1 MSLLWTEQKT
11 EGMLHHSLGSG
22 DKDLSV
28 YQEGRERPQR
38 QIPHVVLVQEQT
50 RRLDGALFRADRR
63 VQRCNKTVMTTVC

>member
-28 YQEGRERPQR
+28 YQEGRERPQG
-38 QIPHVVLVQEQT
+38 QIQYVVLAQEQ
-50 RRLDGALFRADRR
+50 A
-63 VQRCNKTVMTTVC
+63 